1 MLKIEIMKDEEEVR
15 KAYREFTKQEVLPEF
30 LFGSYKEE
38 SVILGCLENGKLIG
52 IAFGVAQ
59 KQSGY
64 FFLHH
69 ISLDKEHIKKN
80 ILMWYLEAVYEWIGA
95 NCQVEKS
102 IIEFRQPDTSE
113 PFIVKYLSKLS
124 SFQISEVVYM
134 HQATLPTESF
144 VKLREKHWYC
154 PWLLEEKGY
163 EAVPVQQCP
172 KEEWEKIREAEER
185 GDTEKDYLS
194 PGFWETDMEYDED
207 TSFALVKKGERTPL
221 GWIITQKR
229 GEEAVLLRR
238 FFIYKEERKKRLG
251 PAFSTWVL
259 DDIEKKFKY
268 LSYEVVKGNRQ
279 MEMFLQCYC
288 KPYLLENDC
297 KCKIVLC
304 KK

>member
-1 MLKIEIMKDEEEVR
+1 M
-15 KAYREFTKQEVLPEF
+15 
-30 LFGSYKEE
+30 
-38 SVILGCLENGKLIG
+38 
-52 IAFGVAQ
+52 
-59 KQSGY
+59 
-64 FFLHH
+64 
-69 ISLDKEHIKKN
+69 
-80 ILMWYLEAVYEWIGA
+80 
-95 NCQVEKS
+95 
-102 IIEFRQPDTSE
+102 
-113 PFIVKYLSKLS
+113 
-124 SFQISEVVYM
+124 
-134 HQATLPTESF
+134 
-144 VKLREKHWYC
+144 
-154 PWLLEEKGY
+154 
-163 EAVPVQQCP
+163 
-172 KEEWEKIREAEER
+172 
-185 GDTEKDYLS
+185 EKDYLS
-194 PGFWETDMEYDED
+194 PGFWEDDMEYDED

-288 KPYLLENDC
+288 KPYLLESDC